1 MTQPTS
7 NTSTRLPKVPTPLS
21 SAAPRRTRAGWAWL
35 RGILGLGI
43 VVWLM
48 GFTKLEWPQLVTI
61 WVVGTLLL
69 AEIGGGWFAYL
80 AIPAGWLVFMSDP
93 KTAKD
98 LLESWWIISPVVS
111 GSLWLYLLL
120 RNSATVY
127 ALPLAAG
134 GFVVP
139 WYVYKLILPKMDDIA
154 NGDPMFKLLIGR
166 KFQQVFFKSLALGV
180 GLVLAWY
187 LLGFLWTRRHA
198 IRTMFTRAKVDKR
211 DQTQDQ
217 TKDETQ
223 DQAKIP

>member
-7 NTSTRLPKVPTPLS
+7 NTSPKLPKVEKPRS

-43 VVWLM
+43 LVWLM
-48 GFTKLEWPQLVTI
+48 GFTKLEWPQLVTV

-69 AEIGGGWFAYL
+69 AEVGGGWFAYL
-80 AIPAGWLVFMSDP
+80 AIPVGWLVFMSDP

-111 GSLWLYLLL
+111 GSLWIYLLL

-127 ALPLAAG
+127 ALPLAVA
-134 GFVVP
+134 GFVIP
-139 WYVYKLILPKMDDIA
+139 WYAYKLILPKMDDMA
-154 NGDPMFKLLIGR
+154 NGDPMFKLLIST

-187 LLGFLWTRRHA
+187 LLGFLWTRRQA
-198 IRTMFTRAKVDKR
+198 IGKIFTRAKVNKL
-211 DQTQDQ
+211 DQT
-217 TKDETQ
+217 
-223 DQAKIP
+223 